1 MKTCAVIAAA
11 VAAACCIGN
20 LGGGYLYNAN
30 DMADDNAAYCDV
42 SIYETSAE
50 AAAPSEG
57 ISVSSSAS
65 SMALVDG
72 DTGELLYYKNCDE
85 KREPASTTKICTAI
99 TVLENCT
106 NLDLPRPVPNEAVG
120 VEGSSLYL
128 QRGEM
133 LSVRD
138 LLYGLMLQSGN
149 DCAVALA
156 VHIGGSVDG
165 FVKMMNETAEKAGAT
180 NTNFMNPHGLHH
192 DEHYTTARDLC
203 KISYYAMQNELFREI
218 VSTKRHRTP
227 YADHDYQRSFPN
239 KNKILFNY
247 AGGNGIKT
255 GFTKKSGRCL
265 VSSATRNGKT
275 YICTVLNCG
284 DMFEE
289 CMRLMDLAF
298 S

>member
-1 MKTCAVIAAA
+1 MLATACAAL
-11 VAAACCIGN
+11 CCS
-20 LGGGYLYNAN
+20 GGVCVS
-30 DMADDNAAYCDV
+30 AD
-42 SIYETSAE
+42 T
-50 AAAPSEG
+50 APK
-57 ISVSSSAS
+57 SVGTEVYSTAT

-72 DTGELLYYKNCDE
+72 DTGELIYSKNCDAR
-85 KREPASTTKICTAI
+85 REPASTTKICTAI
-99 TVLENCT
+99 TVLENYT
-106 NLDLPRPVPNEAVG
+106 LLDLPVPIPDEAIG

-128 QRGEM
+128 QKGEM
-133 LSVRD
+133 LTVRD

-156 VHIGGSVDG
+156 IIVGGSVDG
-165 FVKMMNETAEKAGAT
+165 FVELMNETAQAAGAT
-180 NTNFMNPHGLHH
+180 DTNYTNPHGLHH

-203 KISYYAMQNELFREI
+203 AIAYYAMQNETFREI
-218 VSTKRHRTP
+218 VATKRHRTP
-227 YADHDYQRSFPN
+227 YHNHDYDRNFPN

-265 VSSATRNGKT
+265 VSSATRDGKT

-289 CMRLMDLAF
+289 CMRLMDCAF
-298 S
+298 SRD

>member
-1 MKTCAVIAAA
+1 MMKKSAI
-11 VAAACCIGN
+11 VAAALAAVSLVGCAHGEKDMTNAHYDNMLNDTVCETVMTDYA
-20 LGGGYLYNAN
+20 LGQG
-30 DMADDNAAYCDV
+30 V
-42 SIYETSAE
+42 
-50 AAAPSEG
+50 
-57 ISVSSSAS
+57 SVSSSAT

-72 DTGELLYYKNCDE
+72 DTGELVYYKNCDE

-99 TVLENCT
+99 TVIDNCT
-106 NLDLPRPVPNEAVG
+106 NLDLPRPVPREAVG

-128 QRGEM
+128 QQGEM

-156 VHIGGSVDG
+156 IHVGGSVEG
-165 FVKMMNETAEKAGAT
+165 FAKMMNETAKKADAK
-180 NTNFMNPHGLHH
+180 NTNFVNPHGLHH
-192 DEHYTTARDLC
+192 DEHYTTAYDLC
-203 KISYYAMQNELFREI
+203 KISYYAMKNELFREI
-218 VSTKRHRTP
+218 VATKRHKTP
-227 YADHDYQRSFPN
+227 YANHDYMRSFPN

-265 VSSATRNGKT
+265 VSSATRDGKT

-284 DMFEE
+284 DMFQE
-289 CMRLMDLAF
+289 CMRLMDKAF
-298 S
+298 SGE